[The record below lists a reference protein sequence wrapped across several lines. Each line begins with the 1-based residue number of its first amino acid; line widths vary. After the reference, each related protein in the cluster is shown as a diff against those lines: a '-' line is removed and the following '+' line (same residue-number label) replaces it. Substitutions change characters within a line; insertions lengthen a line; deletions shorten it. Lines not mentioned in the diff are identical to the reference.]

1 MTSRKNSIQNKEIR
15 TRSISI
21 MDRELDDS
29 LREIKKLLVMNARI
43 SLLHAKESC
52 QNPESEDELGY
63 LHSVLDSIMSRE
75 VFQEQLK

>member
-1 MTSRKNSIQNKEIR
+1 MSSKKNSLQNKIG

-21 MDRELDDS
+21 MDRDLDES

-43 SLLHAKESC
+43 SLLQAKESC

-63 LHSVLDSIMSRE
+63 LHSVLDSLMSKE
-75 VFQEQLK
+75 IFQEQWK